1 MTVFVDTSALFA
13 VLDADDGAHSQADGI
28 WRRLLTQEEVLL
40 TSNYVLVETFAL
52 VQRRLGMNAVE
63 SLSTD
68 VTPVL
73 NVHWVDEAEH
83 SRAVTAILAA
93 RRRKLSLVDCVSFDI
108 MRRLGVESCFAFDSH
123 FEAQGF
129 DCLS

>member
-13 VLDADDGAHSQADGI
+13 VLDADDGAHSRADGI
-28 WRRLLTQEEVLL
+28 WRRLLTLEEVLL

-52 VQRRLGMNAVE
+52 VQRRLGMKAVE
-63 SLSTD
+63 TLSTG

-108 MRRLGVESCFAFDSH
+108 MRRLGVERCFAFDSH
-123 FEAQGF
+123 FEEQGF

>member
-28 WRRLLTQEEVLL
+28 WRRLLTREEVLL

-52 VQRRLGMNAVE
+52 VQRRLGMDAVE
-63 SLSTD
+63 TLSTV

-73 NVHWVDEAEH
+73 NVHWVDEAVH
-83 SRAVTAILAA
+83 GRAVTAALAA

-108 MRRLGVESCFAFDSH
+108 MRRLGVERCFAFDAH
-123 FEAQGF
+123 FEEQGF